1 MCSAMWLTF
10 TSLISLSG
18 AETFQCS
25 EPGHT
30 VEPSRSG
37 ACGSEDIQALL
48 QHQTYANVDRTM
60 TSDLEWQALVSR
72 ADCGPAIP
80 WPCGNEEISR
90 FPLQQINTGN
100 NCANGMATISSLD
113 LNTSQYTDLCYIP
126 GVCLNAC
133 GINPIDSAIYCHTRG
148 NSFEEQ
154 FVRVDCPVSDLQS
167 PVQGSLCYFG
177 PGGDSFAGAFDP
189 KTGNYI
195 FRQNRNLRS
204 IDSAAIA
211 GFLGSTTPSSNSQV
225 RSSITG
231 VASNF
236 RGNVADFIIRTTDI
250 GDGNQTYLIG
260 CHQNMVYF
268 HSLDNPTNPTQ
279 HSQVRSLQLL
289 IE

>member
-225 RSSITG
+225 RVLGVELSS
-231 VASNF
+231 
-236 RGNVADFIIRTTDI
+236 RTFSGI
-250 GDGNQTYLIG
+250 
-260 CHQNMVYF
+260 
-268 HSLDNPTNPTQ
+268 
-279 HSQVRSLQLL
+279 
-289 IE
+289 